1 MEVLVALFWHFVAY
15 FHSWKGSAALVIAA
29 VLIYKLRPRW
39 QKKSKSNTK
48 AILPLRRY
56 DCEGSSR
63 LESLRSLDGDDQ
75 SASVKGLLVY
85 PLKSCKGI
93 EVPIARVDKTG
104 FRFDRLFS
112 FAECKGGNWRI
123 ITQREYSKL
132 ALIETELWLPDSS
145 HAEQYEKSSGEKK
158 SCATEMRT
166 APSNV
171 TKQETGHDGE
181 PTPSGHSHAIDR
193 VRDVRANGGFLLV
206 RFAFED
212 DVTTLRVP
220 LCPTPERAAAK
231 KYRPENLSVWIDTPK
246 AIDVTSE
253 IKSSDVERLQ
263 RFLGVKHSL
272 GLFRMDESNLRTI
285 TRSLPKDLPDEHFEV
300 GLADAFPVHLINI
313 ASVRELNMS
322 MDPQIEIK
330 NLDVGR
336 FRANII
342 VSAPA
347 YEEDSW
353 KRVCIGNTI
362 YHVACRTARCP
373 LANVDQETGVMAR
386 HEPLRTLKR
395 TRVVDE
401 GAKPHAV
408 LGLSMIPLGRL
419 GKASICVEDQVEV
432 MKTGE
437 HFYEK
442 MFK

>member
-1 MEVLVALFWHFVAY
+1 MELLIALFWHFVAY
-15 FHSWKGSAALVIAA
+15 FHSWKGSTALVIAA
-29 VLIYKLRPRW
+29 VLIHKFRPRW
-39 QKKSKSNTK
+39 QKKSEANTN

-56 DCEGSSR
+56 DCEGGSR
-63 LESLRSLDGDDQ
+63 LESIRSVDEDDRA
-75 SASVKGLLVY
+75 ASVEALFVY

-93 EVPIARVDKTG
+93 EVPIARVGKTG
-104 FRFDRLFS
+104 FKFDRLFS
-112 FAECKGGNWRI
+112 FAERKDGRWGI
-123 ITQREYSKL
+123 ITQREYPKL
-132 ALIETELWLPDSS
+132 ALIETELWLSECNEDLS
-145 HAEQYEKSSGEKK
+145 
-158 SCATEMRT
+158 
-166 APSNV
+166 PS
-171 TKQETGHDGE
+171 
-181 PTPSGHSHAIDR
+181 PPIDR

-212 DVTTLRVP
+212 TVTTLRVP
-220 LCPTPERAAAK
+220 LCPTLERAAAK
-231 KYRPENLSVWIDTPK
+231 KYRPENLSVWLDTPK

-253 IKSSDVERLQ
+253 IRSSEVEMLR
-263 RFLGVKHSL
+263 RFLGMKHSL

-313 ASVRELNMS
+313 ASVRELDMS
-322 MDPQIEIK
+322 MESQIETEA
-330 NLDVGR
+330 LDVGR

-353 KRVCIGNTI
+353 KRVRIGNTI
-362 YHVACRTARCP
+362 YHAACRTARCP
-373 LANVDQETGVMAR
+373 LANVDQDTGVMAR

-419 GKASICVEDQVEV
+419 GKASVCVGDQVEV
-432 MKTGE
+432 MEMGE